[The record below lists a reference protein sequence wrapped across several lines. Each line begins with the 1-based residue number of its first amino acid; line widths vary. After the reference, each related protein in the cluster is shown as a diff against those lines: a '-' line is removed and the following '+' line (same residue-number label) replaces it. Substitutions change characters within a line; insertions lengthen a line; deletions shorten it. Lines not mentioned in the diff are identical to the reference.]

1 VVDLWTATTAEADD
15 GNAASVPP
23 RPTRSRLTGPATRA
37 MAGEAGISHKQ
48 LRHRDVVRLSR
59 DTYLPRALLDDL
71 PTRITAVLL
80 TAPPGSVVSHLTAGT
95 LWGLAIPMQRGDDRV
110 HLTVATGSAV
120 RGRSDR
126 CIHRGP
132 LIPGEVVERFG
143 FRLTTPQRTWRDLAA
158 TLTPPAL
165 LAVTDQC
172 LASWCTVADLQEQ
185 LALRPTGRGSARA
198 RLVLPVA
205 DPRAESPMESV
216 LRWLLHAAGVPAPV
230 LQQQISTPSGRFRA
244 DLAWPEQR
252 VLVEFDGDLHR
263 ERETFVRDLRRQN
276 ALVAAG
282 WTVLRFSSAD
292 VLGRAEEVVAQVL
305 RALAC
310 R

>member
-1 VVDLWTATTAEADD
+1 
-15 GNAASVPP
+15 
-23 RPTRSRLTGPATRA
+23 
-37 MAGEAGISHKQ
+37 
-48 LRHRDVVRLSR
+48 
-59 DTYLPRALLDDL
+59 
-71 PTRITAVLL
+71 
-80 TAPPGSVVSHLTAGT
+80 
-95 LWGLAIPMQRGDDRV
+95 
-110 HLTVATGSAV
+110 
-120 RGRSDR
+120 
-126 CIHRGP
+126 
-132 LIPGEVVERFG
+132 
-143 FRLTTPQRTWRDLAA
+143 
-158 TLTPPAL
+158 
-165 LAVTDQC
+165 
-172 LASWCTVADLQEQ
+172 
-185 LALRPTGRGSARA
+185 
-198 RLVLPVA
+198 
-205 DPRAESPMESV
+205 MESV

-244 DLAWPEQR
+244 DLAWPEQQ